1 MEKILVW
8 MSDNYLIV
16 LGVLAFLIIAIV
28 GFAVDDKKENI
39 DANLKEAPIEEIEKK
54 EKEEKK

>member
-1 MEKILVW
+1 MEKVLVW

-16 LGVLAFLIIAIV
+16 LGILAFLIIAIV

-54 EKEEKK
+54 EKEKK